1 MDFFEKL
8 KQYDIILASQS
19 PRRREL
25 LELSGIPFRV
35 LARPFSEHFPDDL
48 PPHEVVMMLC
58 KEKSRAYLDAL
69 QQPVTIVITADTIV
83 VNQGKI
89 MNKPSGRQEALEMLH
104 SLSGRSHQVLTGV
117 CIRHRDLVRV
127 FYETTTVFFRNLS
140 TAELDY
146 YVEQYQPFDKAGAYG
161 IQEWIG
167 YVGIGRIEGSYPNVV
182 GLPVERLYVELQ
194 KLLME

>member
-8 KQYDIILASQS
+8 KQFDIILASQS

-25 LELSGIPFRV
+25 LELAGIPFRV
-35 LARPFSEHFPDDL
+35 LPRPFNEHFPDNL

-58 KEKSRAYLDAL
+58 GEKSRAYLAEL
-69 QQPVTIVITADTIV
+69 QQPATIVITADTIV
-83 VNQGKI
+83 VSQGRI
-89 MNKPSGRQEALEMLH
+89 INKPSGPEEALEMLQ
-104 SLSGRSHQVLTGV
+104 SLSGRSHEVLTGV
-117 CIRHRDLVRV
+117 CIRHGELMRI
-127 FYETTTVFFRNLS
+127 FYETTRVFFRNLS
-140 TAELDY
+140 TAELNY
-146 YVEQYQPFDKAGAYG
+146 YIDRYHPFDKAGAYG

-182 GLPVERLYVELQ
+182 GLPVERVYVELQ